1 MSFVKRV
8 GFNRP
13 PAAEK
18 RRKKL
23 QLNSTPKQFPS
34 DLGGHQMIFQFFT
47 YEGYTATKSSET
59 RSDRG
64 EPVSNIA
71 LPIPNNLTEQYNVQ
85 YNTAAL
91 GTLVGEVTQNA
102 GAIGDAI
109 GQVGSNAMD
118 IGKDIV
124 GTIENGKFNLDA
136 LHGKLAGRIESG
148 QLSIGAANA
157 VLDNLNTAGRLALR
171 NIASIVPGAAGAVD
185 LLTGNTLNPH
195 LATLLDNVPL
205 RTHTF
210 TWKFAPRNDTES
222 KTLFNVTD
230 EFRRRMHPSFGK
242 DGGDALLQYPDE
254 VEVMIIGTQTDML
267 PIKRSVITGFTINHT
282 PDGVPSFHKG
292 TGAPVAVECTIQLQ
306 ETEIIT
312 SEDFLGYTLD
322 YSQGGGG
329 GAGEFYP

>member
-1 MSFVKRV
+1 
-8 GFNRP
+8 
-13 PAAEK
+13 
-18 RRKKL
+18 
-23 QLNSTPKQFPS
+23 
-34 DLGGHQMIFQFFT
+34 
-47 YEGYTATKSSET
+47 
-59 RSDRG
+59 
-64 EPVSNIA
+64 
-71 LPIPNNLTEQYNVQ
+71 
-85 YNTAAL
+85 
-91 GTLVGEVTQNA
+91 
-102 GAIGDAI
+102 
-109 GQVGSNAMD
+109 
-118 IGKDIV
+118 
-124 GTIENGKFNLDA
+124 
-136 LHGKLAGRIESG
+136 
-148 QLSIGAANA
+148 
-157 VLDNLNTAGRLALR
+157 LR
-171 NIASIVPGAAGAVD
+171 NVASIVPGAAGAVD

-210 TWKFAPRNDTES
+210 TWKFAPRNDAES